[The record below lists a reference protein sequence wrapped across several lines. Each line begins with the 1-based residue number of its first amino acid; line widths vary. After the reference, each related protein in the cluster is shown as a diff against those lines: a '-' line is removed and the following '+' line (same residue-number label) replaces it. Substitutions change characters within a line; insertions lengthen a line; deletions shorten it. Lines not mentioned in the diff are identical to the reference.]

1 MYSCCRLFDVLVFF
15 LMIRRPPRSTR
26 TDTLFPFTTL
36 FRSIAGRGSARTG
49 GGRLSAGARTGRGL
63 RIFKRLPVDDAG
75 RHHASRIRH
84 DRHRS
89 PTAFRR
95 QDQSVP
101 AGSAVGAEL
110 ALLAQ
115 RAVHAPGLPVLGRP
129 VTPEPPETAARD
141 QRRLANGRTEG
152 VQKAT

>member
-75 RHHASRIRH
+75 RHHAWRIRH
-84 DRHRS
+84 DRHRWH
-89 PTAFRR
+89 TAFRR
-95 QDQSVP
+95 PDQSVP
-101 AGSAVGAEL
+101 ARSAVGPEL
-110 ALLAQ
+110 ALPVPG
-115 RAVHAPGLPVLGRP
+115 AVHAPGLPVLVHQG
-129 VTPEPPETAARD
+129 TPERAAQPPLTTHA
-141 QRRLANGRTEG
+141 LPP
-152 VQKAT
+152 